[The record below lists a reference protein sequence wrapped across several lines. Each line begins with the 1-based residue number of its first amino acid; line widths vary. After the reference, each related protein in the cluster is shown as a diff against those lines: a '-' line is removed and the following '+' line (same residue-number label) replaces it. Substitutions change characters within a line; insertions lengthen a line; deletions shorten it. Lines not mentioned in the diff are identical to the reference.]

1 MVYCEIDD
9 GKYIVTRKMY
19 LLEFNSEIVGMAA
32 NKAWVRRLW
41 KKIDNSKRL
50 RFVRSW
56 VVALARRCGR
66 IATVTPID
74 EETE

>member
-1 MVYCEIDD
+1 MVYCKNVD
-9 GKYIVTRKMY
+9 GKYVATRKMY
-19 LLEFNSEIVGMAA
+19 LLEFNGEIVGMAA

-50 RFVRSW
+50 GFVRSW
-56 VVALARRCGR
+56 VVTLARRCGR